1 MATPE
6 NVPRFQLTED
16 CQLRLIEQTDAEE
29 VHRLVELN
37 RAYLTDWM
45 PWAAEQTF
53 EGTAEFV
60 RKTGEQLKQDNGF
73 QTVLVCAGRIV
84 GSVGYHAINRESN
97 STSIGY
103 WLGEAHQGR
112 GLMTRAVS
120 ALTDHA
126 FDEWG
131 LNRVEIH
138 AAVGNV
144 RSRAI
149 PERLGFQEEGVL
161 REYELVGD
169 RYLDIVV
176 YSLLARERQR

>member
-1 MATPE
+1 MAAPE
-6 NVPRFQLTED
+6 EVPRFQLTDD
-16 CQLRLIEQTDAEE
+16 CRLRLLDQTDAEE
-29 VHRLVELN
+29 IHRLVELN
-37 RAYLTDWM
+37 RAYLAEWM

-60 RKTGEQLKQDNGF
+60 LKTGEQLQRDDGF
-73 QTVLVCAGRIV
+73 QAVLVCDGRIV
-84 GSVGYHAINRESN
+84 GSAGYHAINRESN

-103 WLGEAHQGR
+103 WLDEAHQGR

-149 PERLGFQEEGVL
+149 PERLGFQQEGVL
-161 REYELVGD
+161 REYEQVGD

-176 YSLLARERQR
+176 YSLLARERRR

>member
-1 MATPE
+1 
-6 NVPRFQLTED
+6 VVRFNLAGD
-16 CQLRLIEQTDAEE
+16 CHLRLLEESDAEE
-29 VHRLVELN
+29 LHRLVERN
-37 RAYLTDWM
+37 RDYLAEWM
-45 PWAAEQTF
+45 PWAAGQTL
-53 EGTAEFV
+53 EGTAAFV
-60 RKTGEQLKQDNGF
+60 LKTRGQLKDDNGF
-73 QTVLVCAGRIV
+73 QTVLVCGGRIV

-103 WLGEAHQGR
+103 WLDEAHQGR
-112 GLMTRAVS
+112 GLMTKAVS

-126 FDEWG
+126 FDGWG

-138 AAVGNV
+138 AAEGNV

-161 REYELVGD
+161 REYERVGD